1 MGLSIAQQIQLQK
14 QHEEQREVSE
24 LSKKLTQRQLNLYD
38 EAEKQQQQQQQEGV
52 NVRARR
58 DTTSHSN
65 TIESSRAPGTVKS
78 KETEMKP
85 VMIPMSN
92 LGVTTRSMAAAANV
106 LPPLVR
112 TPAQSPMLFRN
123 TPRAPVFRD
132 PANISAF
139 NKFESMSTLGY
150 SNFGDPF
157 VAPEQR
163 MNPFAIQR
171 FNNTSTPLPDRRIGL
186 QPALDISRVSRASQ
200 RRPAPVVEVN
210 ESLPSLF
217 RQNVR
222 QILNPLEEEG
232 GSAAAAVQRGHSVN
246 SFRAGEGSGSRIPLL
261 PLQQGDGE
269 GNNTFDEILLNMP
282 RQQRGFFQRHK
293 RKLLT
298 AGGILA
304 IGATIGGGIAGA
316 LNKKAMQANESNT
329 NGTFSDLATS
339 GGGGGGAGG
348 SGGAGGAFSSGTAYH
363 KFSRPFAGYYPFRT
377 AATAFQQRRRR
388 SAKRK
393 TTRKTSRRRNRNSSN
408 SSKGRQLTDGKSA
421 AHKTQGRRRRRRRKA
436 AVHGVVKKVIN
447 KRRRL
452 GGFTRKKVRFAK
464 KILKRV
470 INSTL
475 RKTKLR
481 RRRRSTAF

>member
-38 EAEKQQQQQQQEGV
+38 EAEKQQQQQEGV
-52 NVRARR
+52 NVRTRR

-65 TIESSRAPGTVKS
+65 TIESSRGAPTVKS
-78 KETEMKP
+78 KEETEMKP
-85 VMIPMSN
+85 VMIPMTN

-150 SNFGDPF
+150 SNVGDPF

-163 MNPFAIQR
+163 RNPFAIQR

-200 RRPAPVVEVN
+200 RRPAPVAEVN

-222 QILNPLEEEG
+222 QILNPLEEER
-232 GSAAAAVQRGHSVN
+232 GSAAAAAGAVQRGHSVN

-261 PLQQGDGE
+261 PLQQGDGD
-269 GNNTFDEILLNMP
+269 GNNTFDDILLNMP

-329 NGTFSDLATS
+329 NGTFSDLAS
-339 GGGGGGAGG
+339 GGG
-348 SGGAGGAFSSGTAYH
+348 
-363 KFSRPFAGYYPFRT
+363 
-377 AATAFQQRRRR
+377 
-388 SAKRK
+388 
-393 TTRKTSRRRNRNSSN
+393 
-408 SSKGRQLTDGKSA
+408 
-421 AHKTQGRRRRRRRKA
+421 
-436 AVHGVVKKVIN
+436 
-447 KRRRL
+447 
-452 GGFTRKKVRFAK
+452 
-464 KILKRV
+464 
-470 INSTL
+470 
-475 RKTKLR
+475 
-481 RRRRSTAF
+481 